1 MTEAP
6 VPVPMRAAEQADG
19 YGVAFAGYGA
29 FAAALDQ

>member
-6 VPVPMRAAEQADG
+6 VPVPSAVEQFYG
-19 YGVAFAGYGA
+19 CGVAFAGYKA